1 MKKKAPLNL
10 TPIEVLKRLIAEFRA
25 EVTIPPDCR
34 KAAIE
39 ELQKYIEFSF
49 DDIEELLGRWN
60 ILEDDEELAEKR
72 IVYDLDSNKAKAHLE
87 RCKARLMANVA
98 YGKELKKILTQTEGG
113 PTKED

>member
-1 MKKKAPLNL
+1 MAKTAPQKL
-10 TPIEVLKRLIAEFRA
+10 TPIDILDRLVAETRA

-49 DDIEELLGRWN
+49 DSLDELWGRWN
-60 ILEDDEELAEKR
+60 ILEDDLEKAEKR
-72 IVYDLDSNKAKAHLE
+72 VIYDLDVNKAHDHWA

-98 YGKELKKILTQTEGG
+98 FGKELKKISNQTEGG
-113 PTKED
+113 QTKE